1 VEISY
6 TFTQNLSDNF
16 EATLILTHSNP
27 AVGSCRIKGEVWSTK
42 KASEK
47 SAAKRACDLIDN
59 GDLRKEFVP
68 NLDGVKPRSSNG
80 IDDYTTV
87 GKESVKDLKG
97 LFGDNFNAA
106 APATLA
112 TPEESVPVSWSI
124 DAEPD
129 RIVSNISGSGIFPG
143 SLPPESQLP
152 QSRFLSSGTVVD
164 HFKDID
170 PFAGIQGGN
179 ESQPLS
185 SISTSLHSKDG
196 DLIVANYHG
205 IGTEHPFR
213 SGASSEVIPRYQGD
227 IYPPIATGRSERDMA
242 LELAKLEMNKLKRT
256 AATKDTR
263 LGGNYSEGAGYGDND
278 PFFRSSPSTLAGTMP
293 YENSNMLRRDISHDP
308 RHSNMMDMTR
318 ERNMANSMMPGSYNN
333 QMYLQGDSRYDRG
346 HSNSQPKQY
355 GMPPSHST
363 LPYGGGNPR
372 VAIPAAYG
380 QRDPRGFM
388 GQYQIRQPHPLNGQ
402 APSVRNDILQRH
414 EANRLA
420 SQPRLYG
427 RNDGSLEEDFMSMRR
442 NTQTFLEPPSASPDH
457 LPFMF
462 DRNFG
467 SQSLRPSQTFED
479 SASDSKTRMHSFE
492 DEISGLQS
500 EKKLTDWK
508 GELQTFLARNCK
520 DFPFKIEYNSEERI
534 AGGKFVAKVTI
545 TFDNKEEENRVIHG
559 IPAVNK
565 KTTERTAAGN
575 CVLPLLQPRLGLLI
589 LTIAIVIVLNF
600 SLISCPYLLPPY
612 L

>member
-1 VEISY
+1 MIKTDWKGQLQTSLLRKSTELLGKGTVEISY

-27 AVGSCRIKGEVWSTK
+27 AVGSCRIKGDVLSTK

-47 SAAKRACDLIDN
+47 SAASKAYTLIHN
-59 GDLRKEFVP
+59 NDLRRVFVP
-68 NLDGVKPRSSNG
+68 NVDGVNSRTSNG
-80 IDDYTTV
+80 IDDYSNV

-112 TPEESVPVSWSI
+112 TPEESLPVSWSI

-129 RIVSNISGSGIFPG
+129 RIVSNISGSAVFAG

-170 PFAGIQGGN
+170 AFPGIQGGP
-179 ESQPLS
+179 ELLPLPS
-185 SISTSLHSKDG
+185 SSKSLQSKEG

-213 SGASSEVIPRYQGD
+213 SSASSDMFPRFQGD
-227 IYPPIATGRSERDMA
+227 IYPPIATGRSEKDIA
-242 LELAKLEMNKLKRT
+242 LEIAKLEMSKVKRNS
-256 AATKDTR
+256 AIKDVR
-263 LGGNYSEGAGYGDND
+263 LAGNYPEDTGFGDSD
-278 PFFRSSPSTLAGTMP
+278 PYYRSSPSTLAGNMP
-293 YENSNMLRRDISHDP
+293 YEGSNMLRRDIANDP

-318 ERNMANSMMPGSYNN
+318 ERSMANSNSMMSGSYNN
-333 QMYLQGDSRYDRG
+333 QMYLQGDPRYDRG
-346 HSNSQPKQY
+346 HSNTQQKQY
-355 GMPPSHST
+355 GMPPSHTS
-363 LPYGGGNPR
+363 LPYGGNSRAPNPQ
-372 VAIPAAYG
+372 AYA
-380 QRDPRGFM
+380 QRDPRGYM
-388 GQYQIRQPHPLNGQ
+388 GPYQIRQPLPLNGP
-402 APSVRNDILQRH
+402 APSARNEMLQRH
-414 EANRLA
+414 EVLRQASLA
-420 SQPRLYG
+420 RPYG
-427 RNDGSLEEDFMSMRR
+427 RSEGSLDEDFMSMRR
-442 NTQTFLEPPSASPDH
+442 NTQTLLEPPSASPDH
-457 LPFMF
+457 APFMF
-462 DRNFG
+462 DRTFG
-467 SQSLRPSQTFED
+467 SQSIRPSQSFDD

-520 DFPFKIEYNSEERI
+520 DFPFKIEYNSEERV

-565 KTTERTAAGN
+565 KTTERTAAGKYMLP
-575 CVLPLLQPRLGLLI
+575 VLRPRL
-589 LTIAIVIVLNF
+589 
-600 SLISCPYLLPPY
+600 
-612 L
+612 